1 MSPNYRTIKA
11 FPLSTQAS
19 FEADCLWKETAGEY
33 PRVREKRK
41 GEQNVKTAQ
50 LKSSKKSVAI
60 WGVTA
65 SLLLVATIL
74 PAANALEISLPSVVE
89 VEAISSS
96 AIIENS
102 DATASLLADEDLA
115 ATASGAIFSS
125 DLALVSSVS
134 RQVELARSPLG
145 AKKVAKSILLNE
157 YGFSEKEYKCLNSLW
172 TKESNWNYKARNKNS
187 GAHGIPQA
195 LPASKMNVVSTDW
208 RTNPVTQI
216 RWGLRYIS
224 IRYETPCKALAKHKR
239 SNYY

>member
-1 MSPNYRTIKA
+1 M
-11 FPLSTQAS
+11 
-19 FEADCLWKETAGEY
+19 
-33 PRVREKRK
+33 
-41 GEQNVKTAQ
+41 KTAMI
-50 LKSSKKSVAI
+50 KSSKKLVAI
-60 WGVTA
+60 WAVTT
-65 SLLLVATIL
+65 SVLLVATIL
-74 PAANALEISLPSVVE
+74 PAANALETALPSAIE
-89 VEAISSS
+89 IEAAASS
-96 AIIENS
+96 AIVDPADS
-102 DATASLLADEDLA
+102 TAALLAEDDLA

-134 RQVELARSPLG
+134 RQVELARTPLG
-145 AKKVAKSILLNE
+145 AKKVAKSILLDE

>member
-1 MSPNYRTIKA
+1 M
-11 FPLSTQAS
+11 
-19 FEADCLWKETAGEY
+19 
-33 PRVREKRK
+33 
-41 GEQNVKTAQ
+41 KTALLQ
-50 LKSSKKSVAI
+50 SSKKSVAI
-60 WGVTA
+60 WGATA

-74 PAANALEISLPSVVE
+74 PAASALEIAAPSTVE
-89 VEAISSS
+89 LDSTKGAAIVEPA
-96 AIIENS
+96 
-102 DATASLLADEDLA
+102 ATATSIFSEDDLA

-125 DLALVSSVS
+125 DMALVSSAS
-134 RQVELARSPLG
+134 RQVELARTPLG

-172 TKESNWNYKARNKNS
+172 NKESHWNYKARNKNS
-187 GAHGIPQA
+187 GAHGIAQA

-224 IRYETPCKALAKHKR
+224 IRYETPCKALAKHNR

>member
-1 MSPNYRTIKA
+1 
-11 FPLSTQAS
+11 
-19 FEADCLWKETAGEY
+19 
-33 PRVREKRK
+33 
-41 GEQNVKTAQ
+41 VKTA
-50 LKSSKKSVAI
+50 LVKSSKKSVAI

-74 PAANALEISLPSVVE
+74 PAANALEISVPSAVE
-89 VEAISSS
+89 IEAAKVA
-96 AIIENS
+96 AIIETTDS
-102 DATASLLADEDLA
+102 TASLLAEDDLA

-172 TKESNWNYKARNKNS
+172 TKESHWNYKARNKNS
-187 GAHGIPQA
+187 GAHGIAQA

>member
-1 MSPNYRTIKA
+1 M
-11 FPLSTQAS
+11 
-19 FEADCLWKETAGEY
+19 
-33 PRVREKRK
+33 
-41 GEQNVKTAQ
+41 KTAL

-74 PAANALEISLPSVVE
+74 PAANALEISVSSTVE
-89 VEAISSS
+89 LDSTKS
-96 AIIENS
+96 AGIIEPAES
-102 DATASLLADEDLA
+102 TVSMFSEDDLT

-125 DLALVSSVS
+125 DLALVSSAS
-134 RQVELARSPLG
+134 RQVELARTPLG

-172 TKESNWNYKARNKNS
+172 NKESHWNYKARNKNS
-187 GAHGIPQA
+187 GAHGIAQA

-224 IRYETPCKALAKHKR
+224 IRYETPCKALAKHNR

>member
-1 MSPNYRTIKA
+1 M
-11 FPLSTQAS
+11 
-19 FEADCLWKETAGEY
+19 E
-33 PRVREKRK
+33 
-41 GEQNVKTAQ
+41 GEQNVKTAV

-60 WGVTA
+60 WGVSA
-65 SLLLVATIL
+65 SLLLVATLL
-74 PAANALEISLPSVVE
+74 PAASALETSLPSTLE
-89 VEAISSS
+89 QDSTKSA
-96 AIIENS
+96 AIIEP
-102 DATASLLADEDLA
+102 DEASVSLFAEDDLA

-134 RQVELARSPLG
+134 RQVELARTPLG
-145 AKKVAKSILLNE
+145 AKKVAKSILLDE

-172 TKESNWNYKARNKNS
+172 TKESHWNYKARNKSS
-187 GAHGIPQA
+187 GAHGIAQA